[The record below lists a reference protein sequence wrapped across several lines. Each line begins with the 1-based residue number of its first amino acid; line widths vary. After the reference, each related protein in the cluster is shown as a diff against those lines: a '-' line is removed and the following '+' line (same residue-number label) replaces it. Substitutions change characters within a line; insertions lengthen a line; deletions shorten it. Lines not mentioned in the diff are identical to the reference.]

1 MQSKLLCKCVDACNF
16 PKQNSLL
23 RIGIRCPH
31 TQKALLLISPML
43 SPPLPMSLLPCPTP
57 TLTLSISLSL
67 YLSISLSLSPSL
79 SRQKLSPSLS
89 LSLSLSL
96 CHSLSPT
103 LSFSHSLFLPLS
115 LSLFLSLSLSL
126 SLSVSVSFSL
136 TSPSRIFFGAKQAL
150 PHDYHCCPMGSRNAK
165 SAICHHQAS
174 CSTSSKHEH
183 Q

>member
-57 TLTLSISLSL
+57 ILTLSISLSL
-67 YLSISLSLSPSL
+67 YLSISLSLSVQAEAL
-79 SRQKLSPSLS
+79 SLS
-89 LSLSLSL
+89 LSLSLS
-96 CHSLSPT
+96 S
-103 LSFSHSLFLPLS
+103 PLS
-115 LSLFLSLSLSL
+115 LLPLSL

-165 SAICHHQAS
+165 SAICHH
-174 CSTSSKHEH
+174 
-183 Q
+183 